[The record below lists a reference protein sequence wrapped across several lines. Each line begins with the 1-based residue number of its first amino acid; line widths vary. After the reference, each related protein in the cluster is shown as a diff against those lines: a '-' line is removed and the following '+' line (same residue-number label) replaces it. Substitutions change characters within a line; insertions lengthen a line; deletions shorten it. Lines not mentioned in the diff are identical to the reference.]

1 MIQAADPITAIRE
14 ADARG
19 EIALIFADL
28 RATLDVPFVNLIW
41 RHIAAVPGGLPWT
54 WALVR
59 PLYVSPVLAQWATN
73 LRAGLHLPEIPVLDD
88 FVCDS
93 AGVRESARA
102 VIGPLIDDYNRA
114 NATNFLALL
123 AARAVLA
130 SEAEPGG
137 VGPELSGTAS
147 PTAKQRADGPR
158 LLGLDEFDPSL
169 LALVEDL
176 DRFGRTEAS
185 GAIASLYRHLAH
197 WPAFLALAHTAL
209 LPRHL
214 DGALRAEQ
222 QRTLDRGHAMAADL
236 ARYLRM
242 PDIELDGGIRDQ
254 VFTAVDQFT
263 RLMIG
268 RMVVMGEAL
277 AHLLPKEQAG

>member
-1 MIQAADPITAIRE
+1 MIQAADPMPAIRE

-41 RHIAAVPGGLPWT
+41 RHIAAIPGGLPWT

-73 LRAGLHLPEIPVLDD
+73 LRAGLHLPELPVLDD

-93 AGVRESARA
+93 AGIREPARA
-102 VIGPLIDDYNRA
+102 VIGPLIDAYNRA

-130 SEAEPGG
+130 GEAEAGG
-137 VGPELSGTAS
+137 ARPEPSGMAS
-147 PTAKQRADGPR
+147 PAVAEQGGEGPR
-158 LLGLDEFDPSL
+158 LLGLDELDPSL

-214 DGALRAEQ
+214 DGA
-222 QRTLDRGHAMAADL
+222 
-236 ARYLRM
+236 AR
-242 PDIELDGGIRDQ
+242 EQ
-254 VFTAVDQFT
+254 VFTAMDHFT

-277 AHLLPKEQAG
+277 AHLLPEEQAG

>member
-1 MIQAADPITAIRE
+1 
-14 ADARG
+14 
-19 EIALIFADL
+19 
-28 RATLDVPFVNLIW
+28 
-41 RHIAAVPGGLPWT
+41 
-54 WALVR
+54 
-59 PLYVSPVLAQWATN
+59 
-73 LRAGLHLPEIPVLDD
+73 VLDD

-93 AGVRESARA
+93 AGIREPARA
-102 VIGPLIDDYNRA
+102 VIGPLIDAYNRA

-130 SEAEPGG
+130 GEAEVGG
-137 VGPELSGTAS
+137 ARPEPPSMAS
-147 PTAKQRADGPR
+147 PAVAKQGGEGPR

-236 ARYLRM
+236 ARFLRV
-242 PDIELDGGIRDQ
+242 PDVDLDGAAREQ
-254 VFTAVDQFT
+254 VFTAMDHFT

-277 AHLLPKEQAG
+277 AHLLPEEQAG